1 MASRSET
8 VQVMVRCRPLNS
20 KEKTDNRKEIVRL
33 DGSTR
38 QVTLRNPKSDAPDD
52 AKQFT
57 FDQVFDQNSQQDHVF
72 NLVAQPII
80 DSVMSGYNGTIF
92 AYGQT
97 GTGKT
102 HTMEGR
108 PGPSTQGIIPNAF
121 DYIFAWINE
130 TSHVRCLVRA
140 SFLEI
145 YNEEVR
151 DLLSPEAKN
160 HESGRGLELKETA
173 DRGVYVKDLQ
183 VVIVEG
189 VPAIKK
195 LLAVRP
201 STLQCQAGSHARRS

>member
-20 KEKTDNRKEIVRL
+20 KEKSDNRKEIV
-33 DGSTR
+33 DMDSNTR
-38 QVTLRNPKSDAPDD
+38 QVTLRNPKSDGPDD

-57 FDQVFDQNSQQDHVF
+57 FDQVFDQASRQDQVF

-102 HTMEGR
+102 HTMEGK
-108 PGPSTQGIIPNAF
+108 PGPATQGIIPNAF
-121 DYIFAWINE
+121 DYIFSWIND

-160 HESGRGLELKETA
+160 HDAARGLELKETA
-173 DRGVYVKDLQ
+173 DKGVYVKDLQ
-183 VVIVEG
+183 VVIVDS

-195 LLAVRP
+195 LLDVR
-201 STLQCQAGSHARRS
+201 TH